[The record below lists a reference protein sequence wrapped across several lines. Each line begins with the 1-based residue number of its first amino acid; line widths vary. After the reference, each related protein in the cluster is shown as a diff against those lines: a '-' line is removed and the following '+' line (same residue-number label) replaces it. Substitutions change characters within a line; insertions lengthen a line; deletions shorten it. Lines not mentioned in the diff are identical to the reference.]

1 MVGSTRSRPRF
12 SAERACSLPPVEI
25 GCCRFRPLHRWAETR
40 VYAVS
45 AGGGLGWG
53 VGELWDGSAPGLD
66 PHPRP
71 LPTRGRGEESAPRR
85 AHSPSPQ
92 AGEGIERS
100 ATRIRGATTAAAAAI
115 VATVASGISWAN
127 ANETLRPY
135 TVVGDAIPAS
145 LTGAPGNPVRG
156 KAIVASRQTGLCL
169 LCHSAPLPA
178 EKFQG
183 TIGPDLAGAGSRNT
197 EGQLRLRIVDPRI
210 FNPDTIM
217 PAYYRRDG
225 LDRVAPAFRGK
236 TVLTA
241 EEVED
246 VVAFLMTLRD

>member
-12 SAERACSLPPVEI
+12 LAERRS
-25 GCCRFRPLHRWAETR
+25 
-40 VYAVS
+40 S
-45 AGGGLGWG
+45 A
-53 VGELWDGSAPGLD
+53 
-66 PHPRP
+66 
-71 LPTRGRGEESAPRR
+71 
-85 AHSPSPQ
+85 
-92 AGEGIERS
+92 AG
-100 ATRIRGATTAAAAAI
+100 ALAI
-115 VATVASGISWAN
+115 FATVAGGISWAE
-127 ANETLRPY
+127 ADAALRPY

-169 LCHSAPLPA
+169 LCHSAPLPE

-183 TIGPDLAGAGSRNT
+183 TIGPDLTGAGSRNT

-241 EEVED
+241 EQIED

>member
-1 MVGSTRSRPRF
+1 MQWMTATPDARKRCHP
-12 SAERACSLPPVEI
+12 LPARWRGPTS
-25 GCCRFRPLHRWAETR
+25 PLQGEVIARNCALAIF
-40 VYAVS
+40 VAIAGGISS
-45 AGGGLGWG
+45 AGA
-53 VGELWDGSAPGLD
+53 D
-66 PHPRP
+66 
-71 LPTRGRGEESAPRR
+71 
-85 AHSPSPQ
+85 
-92 AGEGIERS
+92 
-100 ATRIRGATTAAAAAI
+100 AA
-115 VATVASGISWAN
+115 
-127 ANETLRPY
+127 LRPY

-169 LCHSAPLPA
+169 LCHSAPLRE

-183 TIGPDLAGAGSRNT
+183 TIGPDLTGAGSHNT

-225 LDRVAPAFRGK
+225 LDRVASAFRGK

-241 EEVED
+241 EQIED

>member
-1 MVGSTRSRPRF
+1 MPKPR
-12 SAERACSLPPVEI
+12 RLLK
-25 GCCRFRPLHRWAETR
+25 RRH
-40 VYAVS
+40 
-45 AGGGLGWG
+45 
-53 VGELWDGSAPGLD
+53 
-66 PHPRP
+66 P
-71 LPTRGRGEESAPRR
+71 LPARWRGPTSPLQGEVIARNNR
-85 AHSPSPQ
+85 
-92 AGEGIERS
+92 
-100 ATRIRGATTAAAAAI
+100 AAATGALAI
-115 VATVASGISWAN
+115 FATVAAGISCAG
-127 ANETLRPY
+127 ANETLHPY

-145 LTGAPGNPVRG
+145 LTGAPGDPVRG

-169 LCHSAPLPA
+169 LCHSAPLPE

-183 TIGPDLAGAGSRNT
+183 TIGPDLTGAGSRNT

-225 LDRVAPAFRGK
+225 LTRVAPAFRDK

-241 EEVED
+241 EQIED